1 MRSKGRCEMTIQDIV
16 RIAENKSRAEVQEMI
31 FNAKNKQAECSYS
44 ERSKWQELVTALYR
58 VLDNK

>member
-1 MRSKGRCEMTIQDIV
+1 MTISQIV
-16 RIAENKSRAEVQEMI
+16 QMAERKSKAEVQEMI
-31 FNAKNKQAECSYS
+31 WNAKNKQAECSYS